1 MTVIDTALQWVHD
14 AFRAAGAWPRI
25 GARLGTLLEEAA
37 LTQVATFGIQP
48 YLSPRDPAGPRL
60 LAGVVRSLTPAIVA
74 HGIATAEQIDLATL
88 EERLAEALR
97 AEDAVI
103 LLPTAAGAWGRRPE

>member
-1 MTVIDTALQWVHD
+1 MAAHRRPARHTARGGGAH
-14 AFRAAGAWPRI
+14 AGRH
-25 GARLGTLLEEAA
+25 
-37 LTQVATFGIQP
+37 VGIQP

-88 EERLAEALR
+88 EARLAEALR